1 MLIIVLT
8 VAVLVLPGLAIGWAG
23 GLRGWLLAAVA
34 APLGYGASAAVGPL
48 TTALGI
54 RWSVVS
60 ALLGYALVAVAVLG
74 FRVAWTRWR
83 PAAAPRATGPSR
95 TPTAGWGDSLASWRP
110 GAHVGVALGVATGS
124 VAALVTVLRGLP
136 SLTAIPQDWDAVFH
150 GEAIALISRTGRAA
164 PSALAALSN
173 NGATE
178 YYYPNTYHTVEA
190 LVLDLGASSVPGV
203 MNGQAA
209 LLGAL
214 MSLGVAALVHQLG
227 ARAAVAASSA
237 ALAGCFTAF
246 PADVLWRGPLLPLAT
261 GIAVLPAALA
271 LLLHVLRDR
280 TPAGSVLLG
289 LVGAGLL
296 GLQPSIAV
304 TLALFAVPLLVMRW
318 YRRPGEIVRDL
329 ALLIGAAVAALV
341 LGAADVLGL
350 FLVAGD
356 GAVDWPVTSTPAG
369 ALGELLGLQHDTA
382 FPQWW
387 LVLLLGVGIV
397 NLSRSRFTFPLLP
410 GLAIHVML
418 FVAAAAYN
426 TTLTEDLT
434 RPWWNDQFRFAA
446 IVVPFFAII
455 AGTGLVAVVDVV
467 VGRIPAAGHRVAVPA
482 VVVILVLGFGVLSHG
497 FYVPT
502 NEARVASGYGDGPT
516 VSKGEQ
522 QGYQALAKIAGTQGK
537 VLNDPNDGSGW
548 MYTLA
553 DAMPLFPQ
561 PIAGTGGLPA
571 DRLLLLEQFKNIDTN
586 PAVRAAVKRLDVRYV
601 LVGTGFIRR
610 DGKRAPGLESLGF
623 VQSLSE
629 VWSDDAVKIYRIL
642 PEPAKSTT
650 DG

>member
-1 MLIIVLT
+1 MLLT
-8 VAVLVLPGLAIGWAG
+8 VAVLLLPGLAIGWAG
-23 GLRGWLLAAVA
+23 GLRGWLLIAVA
-34 APLGYGASAAVGPL
+34 APLGYGATAAVGPL
-48 TTALGI
+48 TTSLGI
-54 RWSVVS
+54 RWSVGS
-60 ALLGYALVAVAVLG
+60 ALLGYALVALLVLG
-74 FRVAWTRWR
+74 FRTAWTRWR
-83 PAAAPRATGPSR
+83 PAAARQATGESR
-95 TPTAGWGDSLASWRP
+95 TTIGASADVLASWSPR
-110 GAHVGVALGVATGS
+110 AHIGVALGVATGS
-124 VAALVTVLRGLP
+124 LAAMVAVLRGMP

-150 GEAIALISRTGRAA
+150 GEAIAFIARTGKAA

-178 YYYPNTYHTVEA
+178 YYYPDTYHTVEA

-209 LLGAL
+209 LLGAI

-246 PADVLWRGPLLPLAT
+246 PADVVWRGPLLPLAT

-289 LVGAGLL
+289 LVGAALL
-296 GLQPSIAV
+296 GLQPSIAI
-304 TLALFAVPLLVMRW
+304 TFALFAVPLLVMRW
-318 YRRPGEIVRDL
+318 SRRPGEIVRDL
-329 ALLIGAAVAALV
+329 AMLIGAAVAALV
-341 LGAADVLGL
+341 LGVADVLGL

-356 GAVDWPVTSTPAG
+356 AAVDWPVTSTPAG
-369 ALGELLGLQHDTA
+369 ALGELLGLQHDTVI
-382 FPQWW
+382 PQWW
-387 LVLLLGVGIV
+387 LVLFLGIGII
-397 NLSRSRFTFPLLP
+397 NLSRSRFVFPLLP

-426 TTLTEDLT
+426 TTLTEDIT

-455 AGTGLVAVVDVV
+455 AGTGLVALADVI
-467 VGRIPAAGHRVAVPA
+467 VGRIPAPGHRVAVP
-482 VVVILVLGFGVLSHG
+482 VVVVVLIAAFGALSHG

-502 NEARVASGYGDGPT
+502 NGARVAYSYGGGPT

-522 QGYQALAKIAGTQGK
+522 EGYQALAKIAGTQGK

-548 MYTLA
+548 MYTL
-553 DAMPLFPQ
+553 DDVMPLFPQ
-561 PIAGTGGLPA
+561 PIASTTGFPA
-571 DRLLLLEQFKNIDTN
+571 DRLLLLEKFKDIDTD
-586 PAVRAAVKRLDVRYV
+586 PAVRAAVERLDVRYV
-601 LVGTGFIRR
+601 LIGTGFIRR
-610 DGKRAPGLESLGF
+610 DGKRAPGLQSLGF
-623 VQSLSE
+623 VHSVSE
-629 VWSDDAVKIYRIL
+629 VWSNNAVKIYRVL
-642 PEPAKSTT
+642 PVSAKTT
-650 DG
+650 ADG